1 MEALGVLAAAAAVHG
16 EEWAVG
22 HFGCLKVVSDQA
34 GAGEDDPLKTKRPAE
49 AAKLKDPA
57 ANPAIGFDRDA
68 FLATA
73 RRVCQND
80 LGPVFGA
87 SLSFGAAEAPRL

>member
-1 MEALGVLAAAAAVHG
+1 
-16 EEWAVG
+16 
-22 HFGCLKVVSDQA
+22 VSDQA

-73 RRVCQND
+73 RRVCEDD